1 MDSLDTMGPDVPML
15 DPELMSKKIR
25 EINILLRYQIL
36 KYENGF

>member
-25 EINILLRYQIL
+25 EIDLA
-36 KYENGF
+36 FF